1 MDPTPLLTAVG
12 PQDWRQWVMI
22 AAGAGLLGYFYLKS
36 RQGKRPDP
44 LSRGPRQ
51 IVSHNDLARQ
61 RATERQLE
69 GLMVELEQ
77 MSRQISAQ
85 LDTRM
90 ARLEALLAEADE
102 KLARLESAPSSP
114 SSPSSTRP
122 AADLFNRPAPAP
134 PPAPEA
140 REPRDNRDEGT
151 NLYLPP
157 EGIDRTTAK
166 IYGMA
171 DAGVAHGQIALEVD
185 RPLGEVDLILA
196 LRPRSP

>member
-1 MDPTPLLTAVG
+1 MDATPLLTATG

-36 RQGKRPDP
+36 RMGKRPDP

-102 KLARLESAPSSP
+102 KLARLESAPSP
-114 SSPSSTRP
+114 TRP
-122 AADLFNRPAPAP
+122 ATDLFNRPAPAP
-134 PPAPEA
+134 APEA
-140 REPRDNRDEGT
+140 REPRDGGS

-157 EGIDRTTAK
+157 EGIDQTTAK

-171 DAGVAHGQIALEVD
+171 DAGVPHGQIALEVD

-196 LRPRSP
+196 LRPR

>member
-36 RQGKRPDP
+36 RMGKRPDP

-90 ARLEALLAEADE
+90 ARLEVLLAEADE
-102 KLARLESAPSSP
+102 KLARLESAPSP
-114 SSPSSTRP
+114 ARP
-122 AADLFNRPAPAP
+122 APELFGRPAPAP
-134 PPAPEA
+134 SPAPEA
-140 REPRDNRDEGT
+140 RDPRDNRDEAS

-171 DAGVAHGQIALEVD
+171 DAGVPHGQIALDVD

-196 LRPRSP
+196 LRPR